1 MDDVN
6 RTDANPGRVICSP
19 LLCDYQSV
27 TRFALLSLL
36 LSLPACSDDG
46 QDTLDPSTTSGPGSS
61 TGNGSTGEG
70 TTHEGSSSTSGGTE
84 AYGSGETG
92 EALTTGGGTS
102 STSEPIEVTT
112 DSTGIVTT
120 TGDET
125 GEGMTGGE
133 IVCWVQRCDDGS
145 ACDPGLSCVQHP
157 NGVEANLWV
166 CANPCAEQDGEV
178 QCVLEA
184 FMCDVPVKGECTK
197 VDGVVMCL
205 PSLCDGPVDCA
216 FDQQCVDGFCL

>member
-27 TRFALLSLL
+27 TRFALLFL

-61 TGNGSTGEG
+61 TGNGSTSEG

-102 STSEPIEVTT
+102 STGGPIEVTT
-112 DSTGIVTT
+112 DSTGIVAT

-125 GEGMTGGE
+125 SGGSSDSSTGCPVGGARRA
-133 IVCWVQRCDDGS
+133 VADGR
-145 ACDPGLSCVQHP
+145 
-157 NGVEANLWV
+157 
-166 CANPCAEQDGEV
+166 
-178 QCVLEA
+178 
-184 FMCDVPVKGECTK
+184 
-197 VDGVVMCL
+197 
-205 PSLCDGPVDCA
+205 
-216 FDQQCVDGFCL
+216 

>member
-61 TGNGSTGEG
+61 TGNGSTSEG
-70 TTHEGSSSTSGGTE
+70 TTHEGLSSTSGGTE

-102 STSEPIEVTT
+102 STGGPIEVTT

-125 GEGMTGGE
+125 GEGVCWAGSCGGGE
-133 IVCWVQRCDDGS
+133 
-145 ACDPGLSCVQHP
+145 ACAPGLSCELHP
-157 NGVEANLWV
+157 EAAGLWV
-166 CANPCAEQDGEV
+166 CAATCEACAAGALFCSGAVPQGTCIQDGV
-178 QCVLEA
+178 RKPWCFPNICPGGQ
-184 FMCDVPVKGECTK
+184 D
-197 VDGVVMCL
+197 
-205 PSLCDGPVDCA
+205 DCA
-216 FDQQCVDGFCL
+216 LGAECIDGFCF